1 MKNWLKQKVANLRD
15 AVNRKSQDE
24 LIKALDVI
32 INSIDYIKPLNQQII
47 DRVNLLKVKVDA
59 RQLMG
64 DKSDPMT
71 ARKGDDKPWNLS
83 QIGRAHV

>member
-1 MKNWLKQKVANLRD
+1 MKNWLKQKITNLRD
-15 AVNRKSQDE
+15 AVNSKSQDE

-47 DRVNLLKVKVDA
+47 DRVDLLKVKVDA

-64 DKSDPMT
+64 EE
-71 ARKGDDKPWNLS
+71 
-83 QIGRAHV
+83 

>member
-1 MKNWLKQKVANLRD
+1 MKNWLKQKITNLRD
-15 AVNRKSQDE
+15 AVNSKSQDE

-47 DRVNLLKVKVDA
+47 DRVDLLKVKVDA

-64 DKSDPMT
+64 DKPDPMT
-71 ARKGDDKPWNLS
+71 ARKGDD
-83 QIGRAHV
+83 

>member
-1 MKNWLKQKVANLRD
+1 MKNWLKQKITNLRD
-15 AVNRKSQDE
+15 AVNSKSQDE

-47 DRVNLLKVKVDA
+47 DRVDLLKVKVDA

-64 DKSDPMT
+64 GIPDPMT

-83 QIGRAHV
+83 RDD